1 VARYEEVE
9 GLPIGEVL
17 KRARSRQQIDISAV
31 EDRTKIRIK
40 YLRAME
46 QDEWDVLP
54 NHAYA
59 KGFLRTYASLLG
71 LDADALVDEYRRQYE
86 GPDAQGPYTFT
97 EPVLEGRRPLGGG
110 PSRGWR
116 FGPIAIVAVLG
127 VIAVLLVLG
136 LTGGDEGKGGKHG
149 KHQHHHGQKHHEHHK
164 KSKSEQPSEPT
175 TEKVSLRLEVNSP
188 VQVCL
193 LGDSSQP
200 LIDDQVLSAGATE
213 GTYNASKFDLR
224 FPTGYDLGQ
233 FDLILGEK
241 KAKLPETQGPTA
253 FKITPPDKARQVTFP
268 GPDCP

>member
-17 KRARSRQQIDISAV
+17 KRARSRKQIDISAV
-31 EDRTKIRIK
+31 EERTKIRIK

-54 NHAYA
+54 SRAYA

-86 GPDAQGPYTFT
+86 GPAEQGPYTFT

-110 PSRGWR
+110 PGRGPRW
-116 FGPIAIVAVLG
+116 GPILVLG
-127 VIAVLLVLG
+127 ALAVVGVLLVLG

-149 KHQHHHGQKHHEHHK
+149 KHQHRHEQRHHRHQKAA
-164 KSKSEQPSEPT
+164 SNPPPEQT
-175 TEKVSLRLEVNSP
+175 ADKVSLRLEVHSP

-193 LGDSSQP
+193 LGSGSSQP
-200 LIDDQVLSAGATE
+200 LIDDQVLSAGASE
-213 GTYNASKFDLR
+213 GTYNASSFDLR
-224 FPTGYDLGQ
+224 FPSGYDLGL
-233 FDLILGEK
+233 FDLILDDK

-253 FKITPPDKARQVTFP
+253 FKVTPPDKVRQVTFP

>member
-17 KRARSRQQIDISAV
+17 KRARSRQQVDISAV
-31 EDRTKIRIK
+31 EDRTKIRTK

-54 NHAYA
+54 SHAYA

-86 GPDAQGPYTFT
+86 GPEAQGPYTFT

-116 FGPIAIVAVLG
+116 LAPFIVLGALAVLG
-127 VIAVLLVLG
+127 IFLVLG
-136 LTGGDEGKGGKHG
+136 LTGGDDGKGGKHG
-149 KHQHHHGQKHHEHHK
+149 KQHRHAHRHHHKGASQTPPQ
-164 KSKSEQPSEPT
+164 SPT
-175 TEKVSLRLEVNSP
+175 DKVALRLEIHSP
-188 VQVCL
+188 VQICL
-193 LGDSSQP
+193 LGDSQQP
-200 LIDDQVLSAGATE
+200 LIDDQVLSAGVTE
-213 GTYNASKFDLR
+213 GTYNAGSFDLR
-224 FPTGYDLGQ
+224 FPSGYDRSQ
-233 FDLILGEK
+233 FDLTLNDK
-241 KAKLPETQGPTA
+241 RAKVPETQGPTA
-253 FKITPPDKARQVTFP
+253 FKITPPDTVRQVTFP